1 MTDKMQVNLRQVA
14 MEILYEVQKNNGLLH
29 VVLSDALKK
38 YQYLDKNERSFI
50 SRLVQGTEE
59 RKIELDYI
67 IDSFS
72 KTPVKK
78 QKDVI
83 RIILEMSVYQ
93 LKYMDSVP
101 ASAVCNEA
109 VKLAQRKGF
118 YNLKPFVNGVLRTIA
133 REIGDLELP
142 SREENE
148 VRYLS
153 VKYSMPEY
161 LVEKWKAAYGVK
173 TTEKILEDFLTER
186 PITVRCR
193 THKASLR
200 EIVTSLKSQGVT
212 VEQAPYLPYA
222 LKISDYNHILTLET
236 FLQGKILVQDVSSML
251 VAEAASPKKGDHI
264 IDMCAA
270 PGGKSIHA
278 ADKMGDYGNV
288 DARDVSQYKADLI
301 KENIHRTGV
310 INVEARVQDATVYD
324 PDSEQAADI
333 VIADVPCSGYGV
345 IGKKPEI
352 KYRATPQKQEEIV
365 MLQRMILD
373 KAAKYVKPDG
383 TLIFSTC
390 TIAREENEE
399 NVLWFLKNYPYR
411 LESLDPYIPEE
422 LHCKSTKLGYL
433 QLLPG
438 IHKTDGFFIARF
450 RRK

>member
-1 MTDKMQVNLRQVA
+1 M
-14 MEILYEVQKNNGLLH
+14 
-29 VVLSDALKK
+29 
-38 YQYLDKNERSFI
+38 
-50 SRLVQGTEE
+50 
-59 RKIELDYI
+59 
-67 IDSFS
+67 
-72 KTPVKK
+72 
-78 QKDVI
+78 
-83 RIILEMSVYQ
+83 
-93 LKYMDSVP
+93 
-101 ASAVCNEA
+101 
-109 VKLAQRKGF
+109 
-118 YNLKPFVNGVLRTIA
+118 LRTIA

-264 IDMCAA
+264 LDMCAA

>member
-1 MTDKMQVNLRQVA
+1 MISSGVNTRELIL
-14 MEILYEVQKNNGLLH
+14 EILLQIEEEGEHSHIAIRNA
-29 VVLSDALKK
+29 LSK
-38 YQYLDKNERSFI
+38 YQFLPKQERSFI
-50 SRLVQGTEE
+50 TRVCEGTLEY
-59 RKIELDYI
+59 RIYIDYV

-72 KTPVKK
+72 KVSVNKMKP
-78 QKDVI
+78 QI
-83 RIILEMSVYQ
+83 REILRSAVYQ
-93 LKYMDSVP
+93 LKFMDSVP
-101 ASAVCNEA
+101 DSAVCNEA

-133 REIGDLELP
+133 REISDLELP

-148 VRYLS
+148 VR
-153 VKYSMPEY
+153 Y

-173 TTEKILEDFLTER
+173 TTEKILENFLTER

-301 KENIHRTGV
+301 EENIHRTGV